1 MSKEILMN
9 RIKDILIAFMMH
21 LKIKKNEKNVTCF
34 ALGPHQTTNDLI
46 RD

>member
-21 LKIKKNEKNVTCF
+21 LKIKKNEKKCDMFRPWASSDN
-34 ALGPHQTTNDLI
+34 
-46 RD
+46 